1 MYRVGLWLELRSGL
15 SFLEISYCD
24 LYDRSMDVAPC
35 EVCERGVG
43 HCSNMVGY
51 DNDPE
56 RGNICVVKCRTC
68 QKTLMFAATDEEE
81 CCEHRYVGEDL
92 FQSEA
97 YYGVHDDPE
106 DF

>member
-1 MYRVGLWLELRSGL
+1 M
-15 SFLEISYCD
+15 EIE
-24 LYDRSMDVAPC
+24 PC
-35 EVCERGVG
+35 EVCLRGVG

-56 RGNICVVKCRTC
+56 RGNICIVKCRTC
-68 QKTLMFAATDEEE
+68 QKTLMFESTDEEE

-97 YYGVHDDPE
+97 YYGQYDDPE
-106 DF
+106 CF

>member
-1 MYRVGLWLELRSGL
+1 
-15 SFLEISYCD
+15 
-24 LYDRSMDVAPC
+24 MDTESC

-56 RGNICVVKCRTC
+56 RGNICIVKCRTC
-68 QKTLMFAATDEEE
+68 QKTLMFEATDEEE
-81 CCEHRYVGEDL
+81 CCDHRYVGEDL
-92 FQSEA
+92 YQSED
-97 YYGVHDDPE
+97 YYGEHDDPE